1 MQSHLSLV
9 VLLAIATPAP
19 PERPRDPWVFRSV
32 LDQHPR
38 IVTVALSKDL
48 WIAYDATTCGLFRA
62 WRGDVLFEGAVFN
75 TVHGP
80 QPTHRGEDVDDPL
93 AGGRWKLARGGP
105 DGRDEDLTPTWRGY
119 RFADG
124 HVTLAIDLRASD
136 GATIHVEETPEVG
149 ATFDRRFVVSGV
161 PSGARLDAA
170 AEVRPQFAAWIPQTP
185 PSCPR
190 STLDPN
196 PKPICVRSNRGSS
209 PFIFSECLRIISI
222 ATWRCFGVMVTWS
235 ECAFQQT

>member
-161 PSGARLDAA
+161 PSGARLSIVGAPTGGCANRVVTDGSKLT
-170 AEVRPQFAAWIPQTP
+170 RGMGSFAPDPGGGRGAIRMVFPHRLVLGNGEQTL
-185 PSCPR
+185 SL
-190 STLDPN
+190 TLD
-196 PKPICVRSNRGSS
+196 RGQS
-209 PFIFSECLRIISI
+209 
-222 ATWRCFGVMVTWS
+222 
-235 ECAFQQT
+235 